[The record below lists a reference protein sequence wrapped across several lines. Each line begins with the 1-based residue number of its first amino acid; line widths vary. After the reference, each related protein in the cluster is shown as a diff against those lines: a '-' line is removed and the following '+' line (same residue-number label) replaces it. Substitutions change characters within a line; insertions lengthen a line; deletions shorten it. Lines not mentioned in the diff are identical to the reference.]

1 MSKLG
6 QPNPSLSEARPFAA
20 MSRVNPH
27 AAGVDFGAHEI
38 MVCVPD
44 DESTQPVRF
53 FGNDTADLQTI
64 AAWLKE
70 HHIEAV
76 AMDSTGIYWI
86 PLFETLVA
94 TGVRCC
100 LVSARSL
107 RRVPECTSDVF
118 DFQWVQ
124 TVHRYGLLKHSF
136 RRRRG
141 FSHTLGLCLWRIVSA
156 DESPYDPSL
165 GSSSHG
171 ASHSP
176 RLLPQV
182 IKDKVEYQPLSVEE
196 YETRYRR
203 QQVRY
208 FQKKAIRLGFQLT
221 PA

>member
-1 MSKLG
+1 MSKLS
-6 QPNPSLSEARPFAA
+6 QPNPSLSEARPFAT

-27 AAGVDFGAHEI
+27 AAGVDFGAHAI

-76 AMDSTGIYWI
+76 AMDSTDIYWI

-94 TGVRCC
+94 TGVSCC

-118 DFQWVQ
+118 DFSGFRPC
-124 TVHRYGLLKHSF
+124 TVTG
-136 RRRRG
+136 
-141 FSHTLGLCLWRIVSA
+141 C
-156 DESPYDPSL
+156 
-165 GSSSHG
+165 
-171 ASHSP
+171 
-176 RLLPQV
+176 
-182 IKDKVEYQPLSVEE
+182 
-196 YETRYRR
+196 
-203 QQVRY
+203 
-208 FQKKAIRLGFQLT
+208 
-221 PA
+221 